1 MRARKAGLF
10 ICLCLQSALHGQ
22 DFQGAEKLLQRLAEA
37 RNEAPKPK
45 TDPASELKRRIE
57 LFAREA
63 GKLEVSAAAK
73 GWLEL
78 FDAFASL
85 SQEEL
90 YASGGYQD
98 RLGLRTLISVLP
110 PSAAWTALAQEVD
123 RRPGKAHEM
132 QKAALQL
139 LMSSLLSDETAR
151 NKALAAMKQ
160 AASQLATTGEQQR
173 AYFEESLQEL
183 AEALEMDAGDAA
195 ADVAIFERRLS
206 AMEKDKKHESRHF
219 NYLPIP
225 QLAGI
230 TTDEKAE
237 ALILRL
243 LRLNI
248 EFSVDYLPSRRL
260 FAKVALR
267 HPELMQESLWSLVE
281 KEEDVPLYELLAKK
295 FPKGGEN
302 WRRDQADGIYLLHLI
317 VGGRMQEARRFTM
330 EAVTRFKDNR
340 FSLSIS
346 DIAQMRRQVTGSQML
361 EFLREMLGADPSL
374 PFWEVFIELA
384 AQENASAEALAFL
397 RTQMERLHALGVTH
411 TMVEQHFYQAL
422 LAANETDE
430 GVDVMRALVKAG
442 PAEARHGRNDAE
454 KNAAKAGFEKL
465 GIEMTPELDR
475 YLDAGSR
482 NTAADNL
489 ERHFM
494 LCLQLA
500 RVGRLLGKPEVTTEA
515 LTAAMAAFVAI
526 SAPPAGRSSRLDGIV
541 QELLHSD
548 RGADA
553 EKVAAEYLISIA
565 TPEPERRSGG
575 DDRAQALKALA
586 FIYGETGRH
595 ADVLKLL
602 DEATLWGAADLND
615 LENMHVGDASL
626 TLIAA
631 KALMH
636 EGKKAAARPV
646 IQRLVQ
652 NDPGNDAAYQLL
664 LELGG
669 ADVEARLDQLQAANR
684 FEERPLIWKARL
696 QLDAGRVAEA
706 EKTIRAA
713 IAIDPSDGE
722 QGKGDRMRAYA
733 VLAGVLEKKGDA
745 EQAKIMRGAVQAIRV
760 SETADD
766 WWSAGLLSRAVKM
779 YEEALNHFADAYCI
793 QSRLALRY
801 SEQGDFVKAAQH
813 YQRAFELMP
822 ESFGR
827 VESHCFGCEHAFS
840 GERAQNIADKVFTQL
855 AQKMPDRAQVFY
867 LLGYLREEQDRP
879 AEALAEYRRA
889 VKLDPQYLNAWK
901 KMAELA
907 EAVNLPRNERDDIHL
922 ALFHLNPMHESLDE
936 VNDLRRL
943 WDAVL
948 AVEASLP
955 KIETGPIYPLASSKG
970 GENSRGGYSST
981 HEAHRANLQDNNHL
995 ELVLNVIEGM
1005 MRAE

>member
-1 MRARKAGLF
+1 MESF
-10 ICLCLQSALHGQ
+10 
-22 DFQGAEKLLQRLAEA
+22 
-37 RNEAPKPK
+37 
-45 TDPASELKRRIE
+45 ASD
-57 LFAREA
+57 A
-63 GKLEVSAAAK
+63 GKLDAEAAAK
-73 GWLEL
+73 RWLEL
-78 FDAFASL
+78 FDAFATIP
-85 SQEEL
+85 QEEL

-98 RLGLRTLISVLP
+98 RLSLRTLISVLP
-110 PSAAWTALAQEVD
+110 PSAAWAAIAQEVD
-123 RRPGKAHEM
+123 RRPGKGHEM

-139 LMSSLLSDETAR
+139 LMSSLLSDEVAR
-151 NKALAAMKQ
+151 TKALAAMKR
-160 AASQLATTGEQQR
+160 AASELASTGEEQR

-183 AEALEMDAGDAA
+183 ADALEMDAGDAA
-195 ADVAIFERRLS
+195 ARVAIFERRLTV
-206 AMEKDKKHESRHF
+206 MEKDKKHESRHF
-219 NYLPIP
+219 SHLPIP

-230 TTDEKAE
+230 MADEKAE

-248 EFSVDYLPSRRL
+248 EFSVDDMPSRRL

-267 HPELMQESLWSLVE
+267 HPELLQESLWSLIE
-281 KEEDVPLYELLAKK
+281 TKEDVPLYELLAKK

-302 WRRDQADGIYLLHLI
+302 WRRDQADVVYLLHLI
-317 VGGRMQEARRFTM
+317 ASGRAQEARRFTM

-340 FSLSIS
+340 FSLSTS
-346 DIAQMRRQVTGSQML
+346 DIAQMQRQVTGKQML
-361 EFLREMLGADPSL
+361 AFLQELLAADPSL

-384 AQENASAEALAFL
+384 AQEGASAEALAFL
-397 RTQMERLHALGVTH
+397 RTEMARLHALGVTH
-411 TMVEQHFYQAL
+411 TAVERHFYQAL
-422 LAANETDE
+422 FAANETAE
-430 GVDVMRALVKAG
+430 GVRVMRALVKAG
-442 PAEARHGRNDAE
+442 PAEAKDGRNDAE
-454 KNAAKAGFEKL
+454 KNAAKAGFKKL
-465 GIEMTPELDR
+465 GIEMTSDLNR
-475 YLDAGSR
+475 YLDAGSG
-482 NTAADNL
+482 NSAADNL
-489 ERHFM
+489 EHHLE

-500 RVGRLLGKPEVTTEA
+500 RVGRLLEKPEVTNEA
-515 LTAAMAAFVAI
+515 LIAATAAFVAI
-526 SAPPAGRSSRLDGIV
+526 SAPPAGRSSRLDDIV
-541 QELLHSD
+541 QELLHSG
-548 RGADA
+548 RGAEA
-553 EKVAAEYLISIA
+553 EKVAADYLISIA
-565 TPEPERRSGG
+565 TPEPERRSGS

-586 FIYGETGRH
+586 FVYGETGRH

-602 DEATLWGAADLND
+602 DEAPLWGAADLND
-615 LENMHVGDASL
+615 LENMHVGGASL
-626 TLIAA
+626 TLIAG

-636 EGKKAAARPV
+636 EGKKAAGRPV

-684 FEERPLIWKARL
+684 FEERPLIWKAKL
-696 QLDAGRVAEA
+696 QLDAGRVPEA

-733 VLAGVLEKKGDA
+733 VLAEVLEKKGDA

-766 WWSAGLLSRAVKM
+766 WYWAGLLSRAVKM

-840 GERAQNIADKVFTQL
+840 GERAQKIAEKVFMQL

-867 LLGYLREEQDRP
+867 LLGYLREQQDRP
-879 AEALAEYRRA
+879 AEALVEYRRA

-901 KMAELA
+901 KMGDLA
-907 EAVNLPRNERDDIHL
+907 EAVNLPRNERDDIQL

-948 AVEASLP
+948 AEEANLP

-970 GENSRGGYSST
+970 DENSRGGYSST
-981 HEAHRANLQDNNHL
+981 HETHRANLQDNNHL
-995 ELVLNVIEGM
+995 EIVLNVIEGM